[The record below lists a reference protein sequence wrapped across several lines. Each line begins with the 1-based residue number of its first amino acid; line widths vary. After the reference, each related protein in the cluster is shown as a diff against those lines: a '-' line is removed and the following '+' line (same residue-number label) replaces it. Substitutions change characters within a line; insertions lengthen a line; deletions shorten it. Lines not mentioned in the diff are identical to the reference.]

1 MHIFILS
8 SCPPPCTFQ
17 TFIPCCIIIF
27 ILDSFRTFFQR
38 LFFKTKSSYT
48 KTIFA
53 NTLINIFVI
62 STINVSKLRSAQT
75 RIDEAEGGKKRIKK
89 TVSTASNY
97 LSFLYLKSVR
107 IRTTTLFLVSLSRD
121 TTRSV
126 EEASQ
131 EEYQSRDPPPPP
143 LESSRFEDGRKR
155 FRNGTFHAPSSSVLE
170 KRDAVT
176 V

>member
-121 TTRSV
+121 TTRVGGGGQPGGVSV
-126 EEASQ
+126 TRSPTPASRNESIRRWKEAFSKR
-131 EEYQSRDPPPPP
+131 YISRSIVVCP
-143 LESSRFEDGRKR
+143 RK
-155 FRNGTFHAPSSSVLE
+155 T
-170 KRDAVT
+170 
-176 V
+176 